1 MAFDQQHLVNLGFVG
16 FVPLRSLGAKS
27 VRAPTLPG
35 IYAVTLAQRPVEF
48 LARSAGGR
56 FKGKD
61 PTVTIDRLQA
71 NWIDNCETVYIGR
84 ASSLRERLGL
94 LARFGRGDAVGHWGG
109 RYLWQLGALEDLKA
123 CWYLDEDPV
132 TAERR
137 LLEDFEASFG
147 ALPFANLVRGTR
159 LASAAGFRTSRPLG

>member
-1 MAFDQQHLVNLGFVG
+1 MAFDQQHLVDLGFVG
-16 FVPLRSLGAKS
+16 FVPLRNLEAKS
-27 VRAPTLPG
+27 VCVPTLPG
-35 IYAVTLAQRPVEF
+35 VYAVTLAQRPVEF
-48 LARSAGGR
+48 LARSPGGR

-71 NWIDNCETVYIGR
+71 KWIDDCETVYIGR

-109 RYLWQLGALEDLKA
+109 RYLWQLAALDDLKV
-123 CWYLDEDPV
+123 CWHLAEDPV
-132 TAERR
+132 AAERH

-147 ALPFANLVRGTR
+147 VLPFANLVRGTR
-159 LASAAGFRTSRPLG
+159 SALAA